1 MRILICATSSMPDA
15 IGGSDRVVWQLSRG
29 LAVRGHD
36 VQLVIRRLAPDLPA
50 TSIID
55 GVTIHRYADPWHT
68 FATLYMPSVACA
80 VRALRAAAHDR
91 TPHVVHAHHGISG
104 LAAARAAIGPPMY
117 TFYGP
122 WHQEFLHEVQHR
134 TEMPS
139 LKRWTRR
146 LWAPAKAAL
155 ARRIER
161 AAVRHARRVV
171 VLSRY
176 SQSQLAEVH
185 AVSGARVSIV
195 PGGVDLQQFVPRL
208 ERREARSRLGLAGEG
223 PLLFTVRRLVPR
235 MGLEPLLHALVRLPD
250 ARLVIGG
257 SGWLRPRLEASA
269 SALGVASR
277 VRFAGR
283 IDDAE
288 LPVFY
293 QAADLVVLPSVA
305 LEGFGLITLEALACG
320 TPVVATA
327 NSGATDVVGPLEPSW
342 IAPDA
347 SPAALA
353 TTIAGAL
360 SASCAPEV
368 NKRCRIHAEQYSWER
383 MVARHEDLY
392 RELVS
397 ARV

>member
-1 MRILICATSSMPDA
+1 
-15 IGGSDRVVWQLSRG
+15 
-29 LAVRGHD
+29 
-36 VQLVIRRLAPDLPA
+36 
-50 TSIID
+50 
-55 GVTIHRYADPWHT
+55 
-68 FATLYMPSVACA
+68 
-80 VRALRAAAHDR
+80 
-91 TPHVVHAHHGISG
+91 
-104 LAAARAAIGPPMY
+104 
-117 TFYGP
+117 
-122 WHQEFLHEVQHR
+122 
-134 TEMPS
+134 
-139 LKRWTRR
+139 
-146 LWAPAKAAL
+146 
-155 ARRIER
+155 
-161 AAVRHARRVV
+161 
-171 VLSRY
+171 
-176 SQSQLAEVH
+176 
-185 AVSGARVSIV
+185 
-195 PGGVDLQQFVPRL
+195 
-208 ERREARSRLGLAGEG
+208 
-223 PLLFTVRRLVPR
+223 

-283 IDDAE
+283 IDDAD
-288 LPVFY
+288 LLVFY

-327 NSGATDVVGPLEPSW
+327 NSGSTDVVGPLEPSW